1 MASLRRGRPNC
12 IRAAF
17 STTGTGPSFR
27 KRQRNA
33 RCRLQVS
40 HNRNHVDLA
49 EVLWREF
56 LDSYDGDSEACP
68 GQFGSFSGCSLG
80 ERSNVPLSTL
90 KSRSPEDAGV
100 NNALPSKAPHLSVK
114 AACWAPISLEAND
127 VDMQPESEV
136 RLPLEPGGPQEAGRQ
151 AERPYTAQEDS
162 RATRAPNPASPVEL
176 LELGRHP
183 PSKAKGTRMLPRLGG
198 ERDKGPKLSLSKR
211 KLELLLAEPEKNKR
225 KKQFMA

>member
-33 RCRLQVS
+33 RRRLQVN
-40 HNRNHVDLA
+40 HNRNHMDLA

-68 GQFGSFSGCSLG
+68 GQFGSFSGCSPG
-80 ERSNVPLSTL
+80 ERSSVPLYTL

-100 NNALPSKAPHLSVK
+100 NNALPSKAPHLLVK
-114 AACWAPISLEAND
+114 AACWAPISLEVND

-136 RLPLEPGGPQEAGRQ
+136 RGP
-151 AERPYTAQEDS
+151 QEDS
-162 RATRAPNPASPVEL
+162 RATRAPTPASPVEL
-176 LELGRHP
+176 LELGRHL

-225 KKQFMA
+225 KK